1 MSNFLVAL
9 YAVFPFLFYIAFG
22 YGVKRTGLTTEPFLR
37 TLNQMVFQAFFPIMM
52 FYNLYDRG
60 EDLAIDGKLMA
71 LGVSGVIVLILLL
84 CLIVP
89 RIVKENPKRGVIIQG
104 IYRSNFVLF
113 AIPLTENVFGKEGAA
128 MAATM
133 VAVIVPLYN
142 VAAVI
147 ILEYYRGGRAK
158 LSDLVKKI
166 ITNPLILGAIVG
178 FFFVFTGIKMPETI
192 DKPLS
197 QFSGMSTPLAL
208 FVLGGTLKF
217 SSIRKNARYLI
228 PSLTAKMVV
237 IPAVMMA
244 ITVPLGLTA
253 MERFVVL
260 MIFATP
266 VAASS
271 YPMAQN
277 MGGDGD
283 LAGEFVVISTAVS
296 VFTIFLWIF
305 GLKTAGLI

>member
-1 MSNFLVAL
+1 MSNFLIAL
-9 YAVFPFLFYIAFG
+9 YAVFPFLFYIVFG
-22 YGVKRTGLTTEPFLR
+22 YAVKQSGLTNEPFLR
-37 TLNQMVFQAFFPIMM
+37 SLNQMVFKAFFPIMM

-60 EDLAIDGKLMA
+60 EDLSVDGKLMA
-71 LGVSGVIVLILLL
+71 LGVSGVIALIVIL

-158 LSDLVKKI
+158 FSDLVKKI

-178 FFFVFTGIKMPETI
+178 FFFVFTGIKVPEMI

-217 SSIRKNARYLI
+217 SSIQKNARYLI
-228 PSLTAKMVV
+228 PSLLAKMVI
-237 IPAVMMA
+237 IPAIMMA
-244 ITVPLGLTA
+244 ITIPLNLTA

-305 GLKTAGLI
+305 GLKTLGLI

>member
-1 MSNFLVAL
+1 MSNFLIAL
-9 YAVFPFLFYIAFG
+9 YAVFPFLFYIVFG
-22 YGVKRTGLTTEPFLR
+22 YAVKQSGLTNEPFLR
-37 TLNQMVFQAFFPIMM
+37 SLNQMVFKAFFPIMM

-60 EDLAIDGKLMA
+60 EDLSVDGKLMA
-71 LGVSGVIVLILLL
+71 LGVFGVIALIVIL

-89 RIVKENPKRGVIIQG
+89 RIVKENPKRSVIIQG

-133 VAVIVPLYN
+133 VAVIVPMYN

-158 LSDLVKKI
+158 FSDLVKKI
-166 ITNPLILGAIVG
+166 ITNPLILGAIAG
-178 FFFVFTGIKMPETI
+178 FFFVFTGIKVPEMI

-217 SSIRKNARYLI
+217 SSIQKNARYLI
-228 PSLTAKMVV
+228 PSLLAKMVI
-237 IPAVMMA
+237 IPAIMMA
-244 ITVPLGLTA
+244 ITIPLNLTA
-253 MERFVVL
+253 MERFVIL

-266 VAASS
+266 VATSS

-305 GLKTAGLI
+305 GLKTLGLI